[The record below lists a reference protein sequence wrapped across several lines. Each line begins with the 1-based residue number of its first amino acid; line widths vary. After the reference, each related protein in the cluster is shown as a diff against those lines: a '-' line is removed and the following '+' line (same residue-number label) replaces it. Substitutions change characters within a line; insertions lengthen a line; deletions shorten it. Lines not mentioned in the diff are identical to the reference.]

1 MNQTNV
7 EFGKMFLTLLN
18 SEKEELTVLKFVSNG
33 KGKVVGTFSA
43 SKEKLIK
50 AINDDLI

>member
-18 SEKEELTVLKFVSNG
+18 SENEELIVLKFGSNG
-33 KGKVVGTFSA
+33 KGEVVGAFSA
-43 SKEKLIK
+43 SK
-50 AINDDLI
+50 